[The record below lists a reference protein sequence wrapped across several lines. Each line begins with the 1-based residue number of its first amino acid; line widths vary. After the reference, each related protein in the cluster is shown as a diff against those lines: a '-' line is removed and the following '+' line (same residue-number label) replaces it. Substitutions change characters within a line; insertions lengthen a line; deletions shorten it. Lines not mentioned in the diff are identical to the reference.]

1 MRTKI
6 KVKNFA
12 KIEKGTIYLDDF
24 LLFVG
29 DNNSGKTLLMEL
41 LYAIVELI
49 RKWKADCSNVKM
61 TETEYVKYIRFDQNW
76 YKEVEK
82 KINLYLK
89 ENKEKFVLDNFKSSI
104 PLESVSIEFEDYEN
118 FFYIATIATK
128 VSLEKQDS
136 NGERTII
143 FEDLQLFDNI
153 ENVLAHRVL
162 IDIIGIHEDEE
173 QLFVPAARAGLQMLY
188 RYMFAIT
195 TSENTGLPVPVSEY
209 LDFMQTYTKKVS
221 LEVEEN
227 NLLKFIEGQLL
238 EGKLD
243 YEKGQFVFR
252 ERDSIIPLNYASSM
266 IHELSVLSSALMS
279 NKKIGYIYYDEVENS
294 VHPLLQGK
302 VACALL
308 RFCNLGKKMIIS
320 THSDTMAGKLN
331 NIILLSRKILQKE
344 TKELKE

>member
-173 QLFVPAARAGLQMLY
+173 QLFVPAARVDCRCCIDICLQ
-188 RYMFAIT
+188 
-195 TSENTGLPVPVSEY
+195 
-209 LDFMQTYTKKVS
+209 
-221 LEVEEN
+221 
-227 NLLKFIEGQLL
+227 
-238 EGKLD
+238 
-243 YEKGQFVFR
+243 
-252 ERDSIIPLNYASSM
+252 
-266 IHELSVLSSALMS
+266 
-279 NKKIGYIYYDEVENS
+279 
-294 VHPLLQGK
+294 
-302 VACALL
+302 
-308 RFCNLGKKMIIS
+308 
-320 THSDTMAGKLN
+320 
-331 NIILLSRKILQKE
+331 
-344 TKELKE
+344 